1 MTYRERTKAVCASIL
16 LILKNATVIIPV
28 VEGIIYTIWDLVK
41 PEKKEKKDEQKTTDV
56 EVVKEEDLDR
66 NLGYK

>member
-16 LILKNATVIIPV
+16 LILKNATVVIPV
-28 VEGIIYTIWDLVK
+28 LEGIIYTIWDIIHPQK
-41 PEKKEKKDEQKTTDV
+41 KDKEKVTVTDAEVVSEADEQK
-56 EVVKEEDLDR
+56 